1 MKEPKEMPTVEHAH
15 AALKDMTDALTR
27 LGIKYHLDGGTLLG
41 FYRQGN
47 FCEDDHDDID
57 LTTYWYEWER
67 VQEIIEE
74 AKKLG
79 FEVYK
84 EWPRDTERHRSGQ
97 LAFKRDNV
105 KVDIMFKEAKVESDK
120 IWWTIYGGPNG
131 VTYKAVP
138 AELLYA
144 LYFPQSGYKEPTRAY
159 DYLTYRY
166 GDWQEPV
173 HRSDYSCYTTD
184 KSIVKENTYEAI

>member
-1 MKEPKEMPTVEHAH
+1 MTEPKEMPTEEQAH
-15 AALKDMTDALTR
+15 TALKDMTDALER
-27 LGIKYHLDGGTLLG
+27 LGVNYHLDGGTLLG

-57 LTTYWYEWER
+57 LTVYWFDWVR

-105 KVDIMFKEAKVESDK
+105 KVDLMFKEKLSDR
-120 IWWTIYGGPNG
+120 IYWCVYGGPNG

-138 AELLYA
+138 AELLCETY
-144 LYFPQSGYKEPTRAY
+144 LPPHGYREPKNAY

-173 HRSDYSCYTTD
+173 HRSEYSCYTSD
-184 KSIVKENTYEAI
+184 KSIVESYESITAK